1 MSSRITTATFRER
14 KQSGEKIAVLTAY
27 DYPSA
32 ILQDEAGVDA
42 ILVGDSLGMA
52 VMGGKDTLSVT
63 MDDMLHHTRMVARA
77 AQRAMVIAD
86 MPFLSYQICPE
97 EALRN
102 AGRFIAEAGA
112 QAVKLEGPAGRFG
125 AAIELILRAGIPV
138 MGHIG
143 LTPQSVHQMGGYK
156 VQGRDAAAR
165 ERLKQE
171 ALGLQELG
179 CFSIVLECIPADL
192 AAEITASLQIPTIG
206 IGAGAGCDGQVL
218 VMHDML
224 GWGKARF
231 TKTYADARALML
243 QAFKDYAEEVK
254 SGAFPAEA
262 QTYKLQS
269 GSGLKS
275 AAGSEPL
282 YASVPPRG

>member
-1 MSSRITTATFRER
+1 MVSRITTATFRER

-32 ILQDEAGVDA
+32 LLQDEAGVDA

-52 VMGGKDTLSVT
+52 IMGGEDTLSVT
-63 MDDMLHHTRMVARA
+63 MDIMVHHTRMVSRA
-77 AQRAMVIAD
+77 TQRAMVIGD
-86 MPFLSYQICPE
+86 MPFLSYQISPE

-112 QAVKLEGPAGRFG
+112 QAVKLEGPADRFG
-125 AAIELILRAGIPV
+125 GAIELILRAGIPV

-143 LTPQSVHQMGGYK
+143 LTPQSVHQIGGYK
-156 VQGRDAAAR
+156 VQGRDAASR

-179 CFSIVLECIPADL
+179 CFAIVLECIPADL
-192 AAEITASLQIPTIG
+192 ASEITASLQIPTIG

-231 TKTYADARALML
+231 TKTYTDIRQAML
-243 QAFKDYAEEVK
+243 QAFKDYTEEVK
-254 SGAFPAEA
+254 AGAFPTEA
-262 QTYKLQS
+262 HAYKLRQDRE
-269 GSGLKS
+269 G
-275 AAGSEPL
+275 AAAARSEAP
-282 YASVPPRG
+282 YASVPLRG

>member
-1 MSSRITTATFRER
+1 MSSRVTTATFRER

-32 ILQDEAGVDA
+32 LLQDEAGVDA
-42 ILVGDSLGMA
+42 ILVGDSLGM
-52 VMGGKDTLSVT
+52 VIMGGEDTLSVT
-63 MDDMLHHTRMVARA
+63 MDHMLHHTRMVSRA
-77 AQRAMVIAD
+77 VQRAMVIGD
-86 MPFLSYQICPE
+86 MPFLSYQISPE

-125 AAIELILRAGIPV
+125 GAIELILRAGIPV

-143 LTPQSVHQMGGYK
+143 LTPQSVHQIGGYK
-156 VQGRDAAAR
+156 VQGRDAASR

-192 AAEITASLQIPTIG
+192 ALEITASLQIPTIG

-231 TKTYADARALML
+231 TKTYADVRQAML
-243 QAFKDYAEEVK
+243 QAFKDYTEEVK
-254 SGAFPAEA
+254 SGAFPTEA
-262 QTYKLQS
+262 HAYKLRQDRE
-269 GSGLKS
+269 GAS
-275 AAGSEPL
+275 AARSEPP

>member
-1 MSSRITTATFRER
+1 MSSRVTTATFRER

-32 ILQDEAGVDA
+32 LLQEEAGVDA

-52 VMGGKDTLSVT
+52 IMGGEDTLSVT
-63 MDDMLHHTRMVARA
+63 MDDMLHHTRMVSRA

-86 MPFLSYQICPE
+86 MPFLSYQITPE

-112 QAVKLEGPAGRFG
+112 QAVKLEGPAERFG
-125 AAIELILRAGIPV
+125 GAIELILRAGIPV

-143 LTPQSVHQMGGYK
+143 LTPQSVHQIGGYK
-156 VQGRDAAAR
+156 VQGRDAASR

-192 AAEITASLQIPTIG
+192 AAEITASMQIPTIG

-231 TKTYADARALML
+231 TKTYADVRAAML
-243 QAFKDYAEEVK
+243 QAFKDYTEEVK
-254 SGAFPAEA
+254 SGAFPTEA
-262 QTYKLQS
+262 HAYKLRQDRE
-269 GSGLKS
+269 G
-275 AAGSEPL
+275 AAPARSESP
-282 YASVPPRG
+282 YASVSPRG